1 MFSKIFLTLAVILG
15 IYWAIRTR
23 WRRGGGQAPGSQT
36 PPQPP
41 LIPLAR
47 VRALA
52 YGMLVTMVS
61 GSLLW
66 LYWSW
71 EAGRGVISVQ
81 VINANTGAIVIYQAR
96 RKDVEGRHFTTLDG
110 RQVVL
115 AEVERL
121 VLE

>member
-15 IYWAIRTR
+15 IYWVIRAR
-23 WRRGGGQAPGSQT
+23 LRGGGPTPGRQS
-36 PPQPP
+36 PLQPP

-52 YGMLVTMVS
+52 YGLLVATVT

-66 LYWSW
+66 LYWDW
-71 EAGRGVISVQ
+71 EAGRGVVSVQ

-96 RKDVEGRHFTTLDG
+96 RADVAGRHFTTLDG

>member
-1 MFSKIFLTLAVILG
+1 MFSKIFITLAVILG
-15 IYWAIRTR
+15 IYWVIRTR
-23 WRRGGGQAPGSQT
+23 RRRGGGQAAGSQS

-41 LIPLAR
+41 MISRER

-52 YGMLVTMVS
+52 YGLLVAMVS

-66 LYWSW
+66 LYWDW
-71 EAGRGVISVQ
+71 EAGRGVVSVQ

-96 RKDVEGRHFTTLDG
+96 RADVAGRHFTTLDG
-110 RQVVL
+110 RRVVL

>member
-15 IYWAIRTR
+15 IYWVIRAR
-23 WRRGGGQAPGSQT
+23 LRGGGPTPGRQS

-52 YGMLVTMVS
+52 YGLLVATVT

-66 LYWSW
+66 LYWDW
-71 EAGRGVISVQ
+71 EAGRGVVSVQ

-96 RKDVEGRHFTTLDG
+96 RADVAGRHFTTLDG

>member
-15 IYWAIRTR
+15 IYWVIRTR
-23 WRRGGGQAPGSQT
+23 LQGGGQATGSQS

-41 LIPLAR
+41 LISRER
-47 VRALA
+47 VRASA
-52 YGMLVTMVS
+52 YGLLVAMVS

-66 LYWSW
+66 LYWDW
-71 EAGRGVISVQ
+71 EAGRGVVSVQ

-96 RKDVEGRHFTTLDG
+96 RADVAGRHFTTLDG

>member
-1 MFSKIFLTLAVILG
+1 MLSKIFLALAVILG
-15 IYWAIRTR
+15 IFWVIRA
-23 WRRGGGQAPGSQT
+23 RRRTDGQNQGYSS
-36 PPQPP
+36 PPQDP

-52 YGMLVTMVS
+52 YGLLVAMIS

-66 LYWSW
+66 LYWGW
-71 EAGRGVISVQ
+71 KEGRSVVSVQ
-81 VINANTGAIVIYQAR
+81 VINANTGAIVIYEAR
-96 RKDVEGRHFTTLDG
+96 RADVAGRHFTTLDG
-110 RQVVL
+110 RRVVL

>member
-1 MFSKIFLTLAVILG
+1 MLSKIFLALAVILG
-15 IYWAIRTR
+15 IYWVIRAR
-23 WRRGGGQAPGSQT
+23 LRAGGQTQGPQS
-36 PPQPP
+36 PPRPP

-52 YGMLVTMVS
+52 YGLLVAMVS

-66 LYWSW
+66 LYWGW
-71 EAGRGVISVQ
+71 EEGRGVVSVQ
-81 VINANTGAIVIYQAR
+81 VINANTGSTIIYQAR
-96 RKDVEGRHFTTLDG
+96 RMDVAGRHFITLDG

>member
-23 WRRGGGQAPGSQT
+23 RRGGGPSPGLQSPPQAP
-36 PPQPP
+36 
-41 LIPLAR
+41 LITLAR
-47 VRALA
+47 VRTLA
-52 YGMLVTMVS
+52 YGLLVAMVS

-66 LYWSW
+66 LYWGW
-71 EAGRGVISVQ
+71 EAGREVVSVQ

-96 RKDVEGRHFTTLDG
+96 RADVAGRHFTTLDG
-110 RQVVL
+110 RRVVL

-121 VLE
+121 GLE

>member
-15 IYWAIRTR
+15 IYWVIRTR
-23 WRRGGGQAPGSQT
+23 LQGGGQATGSQS
-36 PPQPP
+36 PSQPP
-41 LIPLAR
+41 LISRER
-47 VRALA
+47 VRASA
-52 YGMLVTMVS
+52 YGLLVAMVS

-66 LYWSW
+66 LYWDW
-71 EAGRGVISVQ
+71 KAGRGVVSVQ

-96 RKDVEGRHFTTLDG
+96 RADVAGRHFTTLDG

>member
-1 MFSKIFLTLAVILG
+1 MLSKIFLALAVILG
-15 IYWAIRTR
+15 IYWVIRAR
-23 WRRGGGQAPGSQT
+23 LRAGGQTQG
-36 PPQPP
+36 PQSPHRPP

-52 YGMLVTMVS
+52 YGLLVAMVS

-66 LYWSW
+66 LYWGW
-71 EAGRGVISVQ
+71 EEGRGVVSVQ
-81 VINANTGAIVIYQAR
+81 VINANTGSTVIYQAR
-96 RKDVEGRHFTTLDG
+96 RADVAGRHFTTLDG